1 MLNNT
6 QTYKL
11 ISDESFHIL
20 TSVDPDL
27 SDSGTPHI
35 DNGCIWTTVYQQDSN
50 RTNVLN
56 VILQPEVFASHV
68 AVYST
73 DDDGLVLEEV
83 IIIGYHLG
91 ERKFHI

>member
-1 MLNNT
+1 M
-6 QTYKL
+6 

-91 ERKFHI
+91 EWKFHI